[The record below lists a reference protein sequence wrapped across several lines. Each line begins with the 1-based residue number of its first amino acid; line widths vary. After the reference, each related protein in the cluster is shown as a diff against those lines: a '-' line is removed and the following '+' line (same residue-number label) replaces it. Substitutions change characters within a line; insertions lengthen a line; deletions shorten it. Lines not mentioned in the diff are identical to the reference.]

1 MKKMMFVLLGAAA
14 MLFAVPET
22 MAGHHDHHKGND
34 GLRLAAG
41 IVNLV
46 KEIIAPAP
54 QVVYAPPPAVITP
67 PPPPPK
73 VHRPEPPRKNHK
85 PNRPAPKMQPKPQPG
100 KGAHKR

>member
-54 QVVYAPPPAVITP
+54 QVVYAPPAAVMAP
-67 PPPPPK
+67 PPPR

-100 KGAHKR
+100 KGVHKR